1 MIYTITLNPSLDY
14 VMTVE
19 DLNWGAMNRSTDEC
33 IYPGGKGINVSMVLS
48 ELGVDNTAL
57 GFVAGFTGEHM
68 THMLNDKNINNRFIH
83 VAQGTTRINV
93 KLRSVQTVVCDE
105 PVDECDADWEV
116 KHAVLETEINGRGPV
131 ISEDELEQLLDI
143 IRGFHQEDILV
154 ISGSVPPSVSQS
166 IYADML
172 KICNENHVKVIV
184 DASGALL
191 WNVLEYQPYMIK
203 PNHHELGD
211 IFNREITTRD
221 EVIFYAREL
230 QNRGASNVLVSMG
243 GAGAILVAEDGE
255 VYEEAA
261 PSGVVVNTVGAGDS
275 MVAGFVYGLFGDD
288 SDNSNF
294 RYALHM
300 GICAGSATAFSAGLA
315 SKQSIKALLDTISIE
330 GITDIREEDTL

>member
-19 DLNWGAMNRSTDEC
+19 DLALGTMNRSIDEC
-33 IYPGGKGINVSMVLS
+33 IYPGGKGINVSMVLT
-48 ELGVDNTAL
+48 ELGVENTAL
-57 GFVAGFTGEHM
+57 GFVAGFTGEQLIR
-68 THMLNDKNINNRFIH
+68 TLNAQNIRNRFIQ
-83 VAQGTTRINV
+83 VEQGATRINV
-93 KLRSVQTVVCDE
+93 KLRSLHDDSIT
-105 PVDECDADWEV
+105 
-116 KHAVLETEINGRGPV
+116 ETEINARGPV
-131 ISEDELEQLLDI
+131 ISEEELEQLLDI
-143 IRGFHQEDILV
+143 VRDFHEDDILV

-172 KICNENHVKVIV
+172 KVCNEKQVKVIV

-230 QNRGASNVLVSMG
+230 QNRGAQNVLVSMG
-243 GAGAILVAEDGE
+243 GTGAVLVAEDGE

-261 PSGVVVNTVGAGDS
+261 PTGIVVNSVGAGDS
-275 MVAGFVYGLFGDD
+275 MVAGFVYGLFGDNGD
-288 SDNSNF
+288 SYDYK
-294 RYALHM
+294 YALHI
-300 GICAGSATAFSAGLA
+300 GISAGSATAFSAGLA
-315 SKQSIKALLDTISIE
+315 SKQSIDALLAAIPVE
-330 GITDIREEDTL
+330 EVTDIQEEDTL